1 MENDDSLSKKIL
13 DYVGNNQYSKMLTD
27 IDTDD
32 LDRFAHQCAYCMSH
46 GYGKYPPTWTEVE
59 HSCKLGALWQQ
70 EQEKGSL
77 RQKVKEDLDE
87 LFQEHYKEVENFIT
101 WELTKDAI
109 EREVKVDAGGYPYI
123 DATELYDYASDKPL
137 AKAGDKVK
145 IIILLEKN
153 NNGQ

>member
-1 MENDDSLSKKIL
+1 MEDDSLNKKIL
-13 DYVGNNQYSKMLTD
+13 DYIGNNQYSKMLTETK
-27 IDTDD
+27 TDD
-32 LDRFAHQCAYCMSH
+32 LDKFAHQCAYCMSH
-46 GYGKYPPTWTEVE
+46 GYGKYPPRWIEVE
-59 HSCKLGALWQQ
+59 YGCKLGALWQQ

-77 RQKVKEDLDE
+77 KEKVKEDLDE
-87 LFQEHYKEVENFIT
+87 LFQEHYKEVENFIK

-123 DATELYDYASDKPL
+123 DATELYDYANDRPL

-145 IIILLEKN
+145 IIILLGN